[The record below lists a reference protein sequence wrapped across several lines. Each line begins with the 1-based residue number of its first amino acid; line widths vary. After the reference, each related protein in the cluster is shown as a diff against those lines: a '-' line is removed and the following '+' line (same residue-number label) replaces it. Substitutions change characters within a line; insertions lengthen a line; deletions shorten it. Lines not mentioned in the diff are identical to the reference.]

1 MRPQEVVVR
10 HNECGESNGAVGG
23 FESGCGTDVEFEGTV
38 EAFDELFKGSEF
50 GGYFVEVLESDDLL
64 KRDLMFFVAA
74 GVEEHG
80 ASGVGRVAIGD
91 EGKFLV
97 GAGGADGFIHG
108 DGGGESFPGVG
119 DVVGSDFVVL

>member
-1 MRPQEVVVR
+1 MGAQEVVVR
-10 HNECGESNGAVGG
+10 HNECGEGNGAVGG
-23 FESGCGTDVEFEGTV
+23 FEPGGGTDVEFEGAV

-50 GGYFVEVLESDDLL
+50 SGYFVEVLESDDLL
-64 KRDLMFFVAA
+64 ERDLMFLVAF
-74 GVEEHG
+74 GVEEHDAG
-80 ASGVGRVAIGD
+80 GVGRVAVGD

-119 DVVGSDFVVL
+119 DVAGSDFVVL